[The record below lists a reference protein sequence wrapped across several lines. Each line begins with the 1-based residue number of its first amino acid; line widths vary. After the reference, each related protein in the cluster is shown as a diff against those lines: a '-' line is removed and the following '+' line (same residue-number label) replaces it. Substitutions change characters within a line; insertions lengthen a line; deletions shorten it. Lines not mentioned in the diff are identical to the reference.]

1 MIELNGMLPAWLL
14 PGLAVAFPL
23 AGSLVVF
30 GAGRWRRR
38 AAGLAAA
45 GTVAIITLVLT
56 VLMVVKVADGNR
68 IDLVVFQFLPP
79 WPVAFRVDAMGALF
93 AATVAGLFLL
103 AMTHA
108 VGYLPDDR
116 RQWRFHGFLLA
127 SLGCMIGVALAA
139 NLLTLLLFYEL
150 FSLLAYP
157 LIVHERK
164 PEAFSAALKYLAYIL
179 SGGALVFTGIL
190 LVQHI
195 AGSGT
200 FVAGGLLSEGA
211 ADVSLDSSHDHL
223 PDHLVIVAWAALMTG
238 FGVKAAL
245 MPLHGWVPDVHPAA
259 PSPFSGILSGVMV
272 AAGVFGILRVLFEI
286 FGAGLLQRLGV
297 LPWLAAFAGFAVI
310 AGAMRAVAEDDL
322 KRRLAYSTI
331 SQMAYVSLAASLA
344 SQTALAG
351 ALVHIVHH
359 AFFKGGLFLCA
370 GLIIAMTGV
379 RRVSRMRGL
388 GRRMPWTAST
398 LTLLAL
404 AMIGVPPL
412 SGFTGKWVLGTGM
425 AQAGGY
431 AHLAVMLAGSLLA
444 ALYLWP
450 VIYRIWQRAADG
462 SPEAGLDAGGG
473 ADGKSR
479 ADAGWMLAAVVA
491 TGLITILLGVA
502 PRLPGFPLELA
513 ETAAR
518 SLLGTS
524 AWK

>member
-1 MIELNGMLPAWLL
+1 MSGILPSWLL
-14 PGLAVAFPL
+14 PGLAVALPVT
-23 AGSLVVF
+23 GSLVIF
-30 GAGRWRRR
+30 RAGHWKHRMT
-38 AAGLAAA
+38 GLAVT
-45 GTVAIITLVLT
+45 GTVLLVTLALT
-56 VLMVVKVADGNR
+56 VIMAVTVADGNR
-68 IDLVVFQFLPP
+68 IDLVLFPLLPP
-79 WPVAFRVDAMGALF
+79 WPVAFRVDAMGAVF
-93 AATVAGLFLL
+93 AMTVAGLFAL
-103 AMTHA
+103 AMMHA

-127 SLGCMIGVALAA
+127 SLGCLIGVALAA
-139 NLLTLLLFYEL
+139 NLLTLLLFYEV

-164 PEAFSAALKYLAYIL
+164 PEAFNAALKYLVYIL
-179 SGGALVFTGIL
+179 SGGALVFTGIV

-200 FVAGGLLSEGA
+200 FVAGGM
-211 ADVSLDSSHDHL
+211 L
-223 PDHLVIVAWAALMTG
+223 PDGASDPALIVAWAALMTG

-259 PSPFSGILSGVMV
+259 PSPFSAVLSGVMV
-272 AAGVFGILRVLFEI
+272 AAGVFAILRVLFEI

-370 GLIIAMTGV
+370 GLIIATTGV
-379 RRVSRMRGL
+379 RRISRMRGL
-388 GRRMPWTAST
+388 GRRMPWTAGT

-412 SGFTGKWVLGTGM
+412 SGFTGKWVLGSGM

-431 AHLAVMLAGSLLA
+431 AHLAIILAGSLLA

-450 VIYRIWQRAADG
+450 VVYRIWQTAEEPGPDCGEIPDRKPRQDN
-462 SPEAGLDAGGG
+462 
-473 ADGKSR
+473 R
-479 ADAGWMLAAVVA
+479 WMLTAVLA
-491 TGLITILLGVA
+491 TGLITILLGLA

-518 SLLGTS
+518 TLLGS
-524 AWK
+524 PAWK

>member
-1 MIELNGMLPAWLL
+1 MSGLLPGWLL
-14 PGLAVAFPL
+14 PGLAVALPVI
-23 AGSLVVF
+23 GSLVVF
-30 GAGRWRRR
+30 GAGRFKHRS
-38 AAGLAAA
+38 AGLAVT
-45 GTVAIITLVLT
+45 GTVSVVTLALS
-56 VLMVVKVADGNR
+56 VLMALQVADGSR
-68 IDLVVFQFLPP
+68 IDLVLFSLLPP

-93 AATVAGLFLL
+93 AVTVAGLFVL
-103 AMTHA
+103 AMMHA

-127 SLGCMIGVALAA
+127 SLGCLIGVALAA
-139 NLLTLLLFYEL
+139 NLVTLLLFYEL
-150 FSLLAYP
+150 FSLLAWP

-164 PEAFSAALKYLAYIL
+164 PEAFSAALKYLVYIL
-179 SGGALVFTGIL
+179 SGGALVFTGIV

-195 AGSGT
+195 AGSGE
-200 FVAGGLLSEGA
+200 FIAGGM
-211 ADVSLDSSHDHL
+211 L
-223 PDHLVIVAWAALMTG
+223 PESASDTALIVAWTALMAG

-259 PSPFSGILSGVMV
+259 PSPFSAVLSGVMV
-272 AAGVFGILRVLFEI
+272 AAGVFAILRVLFEI
-286 FGAGLLQRLGV
+286 FGAELLQRLGV

-344 SQTALAG
+344 AQTALAG

-370 GLIIAMTGV
+370 GLIIATTGV
-379 RRVSRMRGL
+379 RRISQMQGL
-388 GRRMPWTAST
+388 GRRMPWTAAT

-404 AMIGVPPL
+404 AMIGIPPL
-412 SGFTGKWVLGTGM
+412 SGFTGKWVLGSGM

-431 AHLAVMLAGSLLA
+431 AHLSILLAGSLLA

-450 VIYRIWQRAADG
+450 VVYRIWQPADESG
-462 SPEAGLDAGGG
+462 PASDQMPGEMPDQAPR
-473 ADGKSR
+473 KEP
-479 ADAGWMLAAVVA
+479 GWMLAAVLA
-491 TGLITILLGVA
+491 TGLITVLLGLA

-518 SLLGTS
+518 ALLP
-524 AWK
+524 WD

>member
-1 MIELNGMLPAWLL
+1 MNGLLPGWLL
-14 PGLAVAFPL
+14 PGLAVALPVT
-23 AGSLVVF
+23 GSFVVF
-30 GAGRWRRR
+30 GAGRFSHRS
-38 AAGLAAA
+38 AGLAVA
-45 GTVAIITLVLT
+45 GTVSVATLVLT
-56 VLMVVKVADGNR
+56 VLMALQVADGSR
-68 IDLVVFQFLPP
+68 IDLVLFNLLPP

-93 AATVAGLFLL
+93 AMTVAGLFVL
-103 AMTHA
+103 AMMHA

-127 SLGCMIGVALAA
+127 SLGCLIGVALAA
-139 NLLTLLLFYEL
+139 NLVTLLLFYEL

-164 PEAFSAALKYLAYIL
+164 PEAFSAALKYLVYIL
-179 SGGALVFTGIL
+179 SGGALVFTGIV

-195 AGSGT
+195 AGSGE
-200 FVAGGLLSEGA
+200 FIAGGMLPESASEPA
-211 ADVSLDSSHDHL
+211 L
-223 PDHLVIVAWAALMTG
+223 IVAWAVLMTG

-259 PSPFSGILSGVMV
+259 PAPFSAVLSGVMV
-272 AAGVFGILRVLFEI
+272 AAGVFAILRVLFEI
-286 FGAGLLQRLGV
+286 FGAELLQRLGV

-344 SQTALAG
+344 AQSALAG

-370 GLIIAMTGV
+370 GLIIATTGV
-379 RRVSRMRGL
+379 RRISRMRGL
-388 GRRMPWTAST
+388 GRRMPWTAT
-398 LTLLAL
+398 ALTLLAL

-412 SGFTGKWVLGTGM
+412 SGFTGKWVLGSGM
-425 AQAGGY
+425 AEAGGY
-431 AHLAVMLAGSLLA
+431 LHLAILLAGSLLA

-450 VIYRIWQRAADG
+450 VVYRIWQPADESDSDSG
-462 SPEAGLDAGGG
+462 EMPDQMPRK
-473 ADGKSR
+473 DP
-479 ADAGWMLAAVVA
+479 GWMLTAVLA
-491 TGLITILLGVA
+491 TGLITILLGLA

-518 SLLGTS
+518 TFLGAPT
-524 AWK
+524 WD

>member
-1 MIELNGMLPAWLL
+1 MNGMLPTWLL

-30 GAGRWRRR
+30 GAGNWRHR

-45 GTVAIITLVLT
+45 GTIAIVTLVLS
-56 VLMVVKVADGNR
+56 VLMVVQVADGNR

-93 AATVAGLFLL
+93 AVTVAGLFVL

-164 PEAFSAALKYLAYIL
+164 PEAFSAALKYLVYIL
-179 SGGALVFTGIL
+179 SGGALAFIGIV

-211 ADVSLDSSHDHL
+211 ADVLLDTSRDRL
-223 PDHLVIVAWAALMTG
+223 LIVAWAALMTG

-286 FGAGLLQRLGV
+286 FGAELLQHLGV

-388 GRRMPWTAST
+388 GWRMPWTSGT

-431 AHLAVMLAGSLLA
+431 AHLGVMLAGSLLA

-450 VIYRIWQRAADG
+450 VVYRIWQRDDDG
-462 SPEAGLDAGGG
+462 SPEPGLDAGGG

-479 ADAGWMLAAVVA
+479 ADAVWMLAAVVA

-518 SLLGTS
+518 ALLGTP